1 MHHITKNKFMSEAKG
16 ITKHIPNTITCLNLF
31 SGCTASL
38 MAIEGHLVAASFLI
52 IIAAIFDFGDG
63 LAARLLKA
71 YSPMGKE
78 LDSLADMISFGFS
91 PGVIALAYLKIAIL
105 GDAHADFNPSE
116 LETSQIILLLSAFII
131 PVFSGLR
138 LAKFNIDTRQTS
150 SFIGVP
156 TPANAMF
163 WASLP
168 LILFY
173 GDYPTIESWLNNPIV
188 IIVAIIITSLLLV
201 SEIPM
206 FALKV
211 QSLAWKEN
219 QTRYLFLITLVIL
232 AVLFTWLVIPM
243 ILFVYLIFSLID
255 NAIKKK
261 S

>member
-1 MHHITKNKFMSEAKG
+1 MSEAKG
-16 ITKHIPNTITCLNLF
+16 ITQHIPNTITCLNLF

-52 IIAAIFDFGDG
+52 IIAAVFDFFDG
-63 LAARLLKA
+63 LAARILKA

-78 LDSLADMISFGFS
+78 LDSLADMVSFGFA
-91 PGVIALAYLKIAIL
+91 PGVIAFAYLKIAVL
-105 GDAHADFNPSE
+105 GDVFIDFNPFE
-116 LETSQIILLLSAFII
+116 LELSQMAILLSAFII
-131 PVFSGLR
+131 PVFSALR

-168 LILFY
+168 LIFFY
-173 GDYPTIESWLNNPIV
+173 GDYPLIEGWFSNPIV
-188 IIVAIIITSLLLV
+188 LIGAILITSLLLV

-211 QSLAWKEN
+211 KSLAWKEN
-219 QTRYLFLITLVIL
+219 QIRYLFLVSLVVLAIL
-232 AVLFTWLVIPM
+232 FKWLVIPM
-243 ILFVYLIFSLID
+243 ILFVYILFSLVD
-255 NAIKKK
+255 NWRR
-261 S
+261 